1 MQAYLAAHD
10 AFVAWLEGLEES
22 PSANDIDRAL
32 WALALKAADRGMTET
47 HWTFVVDGL
56 IAYVN
61 RRAPGNILLSSQ
73 IARGFELSS
82 RWQTVKLALMRSM
95 LDLCAARSIG

>member
-10 AFVAWLEGLEES
+10 AFVGWLESLDAS
-22 PSANDIDRAL
+22 PSADDIDRAL
-32 WALALKAADRGMTET
+32 WTLALEAADRGMTET

-61 RRAPGNILLSSQ
+61 RRAPGDILLSSQ
-73 IARGFELSS
+73 LARGFEISS
-82 RWQTVKLALMRSM
+82 RWENVKLALLRAR
-95 LDLCAARSIG
+95 LDLCALRSMG